1 MSTAEIDGIP
11 LLRQESVAGGAFRLD
26 RQAASGGQYAF
37 EGGWSIELGA
47 GGTTCVV
54 RGAAVRDYGPVL
66 GSALRAVARGLDLLA
81 LSGGPVFGLD
91 RAVEEHIIF
100 WPVDGNLRI
109 AWTATHRT
117 RITGTAAAGAAGKG
131 SAKIQNLIPRH
142 YPGLSHFRAS
152 ELAADLRDSFR
163 HAYLALEAVL
173 DTIYPQAGQLEG
185 EWIENALAE
194 AAKISPLDQFGPGVA
209 EAHRVG
215 VACQR
220 WYHEGRRVAFH
231 SKPSRGL
238 SEVLLPEA
246 YEALLIRK
254 EELLSYYASLMSR
267 LAGGRLSNAG
277 VSTYGFEGALNA
289 FDANDLGV
297 VAEDDSDPPVLGEFS
312 PALREPHAGTPTG
325 QGTFLARS
333 VAVPASRRVAAWTM
347 GPRGSWYWRV
357 ESEGGVLTLG
367 EDDRLS
373 IRLREIRAS
382 AGFAYRFLS

>member
-1 MSTAEIDGIP
+1 MTVAQIDGIP
-11 LLRQESVAGGAFRLD
+11 LLRDESVAGGIFRLN
-26 RQAASGGQYAF
+26 RQATDDGLYAF
-37 EGGWSIELGA
+37 EGGWSMELGA
-47 GGTTCVV
+47 GRTRCVV
-54 RGAAVRDYGPVL
+54 RGAAVRDYVPVL
-66 GSALRAVARGLDLLA
+66 GSVLRAVVRGLDLLA

-100 WPVDGNLRI
+100 WPDDGHLLI

-117 RITGTAAAGAAGKG
+117 RITGTAGAGTAGAE
-131 SAKIQNLIPRH
+131 SAKIRNLASPH

-173 DTIYPQAGQLEG
+173 DTIYPQGGQPEG
-185 EWIENALAE
+185 EWIESALAE
-194 AAKISPLDQFGPGVA
+194 AAKISPLDLFGSEVA
-209 EAHRVG
+209 EADRAG

-220 WYHEGRRVAFH
+220 WYHDGRRVAFH

-238 SEVLLPEA
+238 SEVLLPAA

-254 EELLSYYASLMSR
+254 EELLSFYAALMSR

-277 VSTYGFEGALNA
+277 LSNYGFEGALNA

-297 VAEDDSDPPVLGEFS
+297 ITEDDSAPPVLGEFS
-312 PALREPHAGTPTG
+312 SALREPHASTPTG
-325 QGTFLARS
+325 QGTFVART

-347 GPRGSWYWRV
+347 GPRGSWYWRA
-357 ESEGGVLTLG
+357 ESDGGVLTLG
-367 EDDRLS
+367 DDDRLS